1 MPQKRKSHGD
11 KKSQPSRTAPKP
23 AAQVSR
29 ATPAQS
35 EKESSGSAMASK
47 PGVVTRATGGATGSG
62 ATAGGSALTGTAGK
76 VTAKAKA
83 ETNTALAGA
92 TVIDMSS
99 AGGAV
104 VDMTPVGVRGPK
116 EMSKTAPTSQVKP
129 TVPSPAA
136 PAGVAAGASVTKP
149 KDAAKST
156 AAATVK
162 AEAPKVDPAKASK
175 PAAVA
180 TAAAGNVSVQGKK
193 DGAKPSQT
201 KVEAP
206 PTAAPEKQ
214 KAPVDPFDAL
224 ASILPSAESVAPPQ
238 PVFTGPEVTEHG
250 IVAEK
255 GHKCGERDDTLPPGY
270 RFKDMAPVPADAK
283 PKETPKP
290 LTTDQALDSLSSG
303 FITSAASSAPT
314 KTEKKDHVDIVSAC
328 TAGPTIFAPPPA
340 KITQTPPADKKDKMV
355 KVSDDFSL
363 EALLPSASTKDAAA
377 VRPPADKKAKMENV
391 SDFSLESV
399 LDGKVDTKP
408 KAATDASMSLDA
420 LSALCDTLP
429 EDVPKPESPKIR
441 PEDIV
446 SEDKLKKE
454 KGVRVGE
461 RDDTLPPGYR
471 FDKEELK
478 KRPAPKPEPSMSSG
492 EALDILSGGFM
503 SSSAAPAVQAPV
515 PAPPATVPA
524 PSSTVP
530 TPSTAVSAPSAP
542 PAQKSPEGPY
552 IAVCPP
558 APFPTMEASDDF
570 SLEGALSACTAKKVE
585 SSAVPP
591 AADKKDKKD
600 KTGQDA
606 SMSLDALSALCD
618 TLPEDVPKPESPE
631 VRPEDIVSEDKL
643 KKEKGVRVG
652 ERDDTLPPDYR
663 FDKEELKKR
672 PAPKPEPSMSS
683 GEALDILSGGFM
695 SSSAAPV
702 VQAPVRTHP
711 TPTVEVMVEDL
722 SALDTLSAGF
732 AAPAKAPRVHASA
745 PPPTQTRP
753 EAKSI
758 PFDALSA
765 LSDTLVDDTPKP
777 EPPKLKAEDLV
788 SEDKLKKEKGVRV
801 GERDDTLPPD
811 YRFDK
816 EELKKHPA
824 PKPEPSMSSGEAL
837 DILAGGFM
845 SSSAAPAVQAPV
857 PTPSSAVSAPSTT
870 VPAAT
875 VPAPSA
881 PPAQPS
887 PDFALDALADDF
899 VTSAAAPAVKSAC
912 VPMETT
918 PQLAAGAGGAVDPLG
933 ALDAL
938 SDTLKDIKPVPQP
951 VPTPLKDVVK
961 EKKVVEERLIKMGER
976 DDSLPPEYRPTEE
989 DRKKMEE
996 EKKKAGPPKKT
1007 MDEKTALDLL
1017 SSDFTLA
1024 PADPPPAASAGAA
1037 SKLEAA
1043 APESEPQKPMAGPV
1057 LQTLSDTLLPGSLE
1071 SKSNTDKPKGKSKSK
1086 SRSKKQQPEEPP
1098 AATLPSAKTGSDV
1111 VATSTSKGRKS

>member
-1 MPQKRKSHGD
+1 
-11 KKSQPSRTAPKP
+11 
-23 AAQVSR
+23 
-29 ATPAQS
+29 
-35 EKESSGSAMASK
+35 
-47 PGVVTRATGGATGSG
+47 
-62 ATAGGSALTGTAGK
+62 
-76 VTAKAKA
+76 
-83 ETNTALAGA
+83 
-92 TVIDMSS
+92 
-99 AGGAV
+99 
-104 VDMTPVGVRGPK
+104 
-116 EMSKTAPTSQVKP
+116 
-129 TVPSPAA
+129 
-136 PAGVAAGASVTKP
+136 
-149 KDAAKST
+149 
-156 AAATVK
+156 
-162 AEAPKVDPAKASK
+162 
-175 PAAVA
+175 
-180 TAAAGNVSVQGKK
+180 
-193 DGAKPSQT
+193 
-201 KVEAP
+201 
-206 PTAAPEKQ
+206 
-214 KAPVDPFDAL
+214 
-224 ASILPSAESVAPPQ
+224 
-238 PVFTGPEVTEHG
+238 
-250 IVAEK
+250 
-255 GHKCGERDDTLPPGY
+255 
-270 RFKDMAPVPADAK
+270 
-283 PKETPKP
+283 
-290 LTTDQALDSLSSG
+290 
-303 FITSAASSAPT
+303 
-314 KTEKKDHVDIVSAC
+314 
-328 TAGPTIFAPPPA
+328 
-340 KITQTPPADKKDKMV
+340 
-355 KVSDDFSL
+355 
-363 EALLPSASTKDAAA
+363 
-377 VRPPADKKAKMENV
+377 
-391 SDFSLESV
+391 
-399 LDGKVDTKP
+399 
-408 KAATDASMSLDA
+408 
-420 LSALCDTLP
+420 
-429 EDVPKPESPKIR
+429 
-441 PEDIV
+441 
-446 SEDKLKKE
+446 
-454 KGVRVGE
+454 
-461 RDDTLPPGYR
+461 
-471 FDKEELK
+471 
-478 KRPAPKPEPSMSSG
+478 MSSG

-524 PSSTVP
+524 PSA
-530 TPSTAVSAPSAP
+530 AVSAPSAP

-618 TLPEDVPKPESPE
+618 TLPEDVPKPESPK

-652 ERDDTLPPDYR
+652 ERDDTLPPGYR

-702 VQAPVRTHP
+702 VQAPVRAHP
-711 TPTVEVMVEDL
+711 NPTVEVLVEDL
-722 SALDTLSAGF
+722 SALDTLSADF

-816 EELKKHPA
+816 EELKKRPA

-837 DILAGGFM
+837 DILSGGFM

-857 PTPSSAVSAPSTT
+857 PAPSATVPAPSTT

-951 VPTPLKDVVK
+951 APTPLKDVVK

-976 DDSLPPEYRPTEE
+976 DDSLPPEYRPREE

-996 EKKKAGPPKKT
+996 EMKKAGPPKKT

-1017 SSDFTLA
+1017 SSDFILA

-1071 SKSNTDKPKGKSKSK
+1071 SKSNTDKPK
-1086 SRSKKQQPEEPP
+1086 KQQPEEPP

>member
-11 KKSQPSRTAPKP
+11 KKHGGAASQLELHHNKPSAFYPSVVSQYGKSQPSRTAPKP

-35 EKESSGSAMASK
+35 E
-47 PGVVTRATGGATGSG
+47 
-62 ATAGGSALTGTAGK
+62 
-76 VTAKAKA
+76 
-83 ETNTALAGA
+83 
-92 TVIDMSS
+92 
-99 AGGAV
+99 
-104 VDMTPVGVRGPK
+104 
-116 EMSKTAPTSQVKP
+116 
-129 TVPSPAA
+129 
-136 PAGVAAGASVTKP
+136 
-149 KDAAKST
+149 ST

-162 AEAPKVDPAKASK
+162 AEAPKVDPAKAPK
-175 PAAVA
+175 PATVA

-238 PVFTGPEVTEHG
+238 PVFTGPEVTEHNV
-250 IVAEK
+250 VAEK

-314 KTEKKDHVDIVSAC
+314 KTEKKDHADIVSAC

-377 VRPPADKKAKMENV
+377 VHPPADKKAKMENV

-429 EDVPKPESPKIR
+429 EDVPKPESPKVR

-461 RDDTLPPGYR
+461 RDDTLPPDYR

-524 PSSTVP
+524 PSA
-530 TPSTAVSAPSAP
+530 AVSAPSAP

-591 AADKKDKKD
+591 AADKKDK
-600 KTGQDA
+600 TGQDA

-618 TLPEDVPKPESPE
+618 TLPEDVPKPESPK

-702 VQAPVRTHP
+702 VQAPVRAHP
-711 TPTVEVMVEDL
+711 TPTVEVLVEDL
-722 SALDTLSAGF
+722 SALDTLSADF

-801 GERDDTLPPD
+801 GERDDTLPPG

-816 EELKKHPA
+816 EELKKRPA

-837 DILAGGFM
+837 DILSGGFM

-951 VPTPLKDVVK
+951 APTPLKDVVK

-976 DDSLPPEYRPTEE
+976 DDSLPPEYRPREE

-996 EKKKAGPPKKT
+996 EMKKAGPPKKT

-1017 SSDFTLA
+1017 SSDFILA

>member
-11 KKSQPSRTAPKP
+11 KKHGGAASQLELHHNKPSAFYPSVVSQYGKSQPSRTAPKP

-162 AEAPKVDPAKASK
+162 AEAPKVDPAKAPK
-175 PAAVA
+175 PATVA

-238 PVFTGPEVTEHG
+238 PVFTGPEVTEHNV
-250 IVAEK
+250 VAEK

-314 KTEKKDHVDIVSAC
+314 KTEKKDHADIVSAC

-377 VRPPADKKAKMENV
+377 VHPPADKKAKMENV

-429 EDVPKPESPKIR
+429 EDVPKPESPK
-441 PEDIV
+441 
-446 SEDKLKKE
+446 
-454 KGVRVGE
+454 
-461 RDDTLPPGYR
+461 
-471 FDKEELK
+471 
-478 KRPAPKPEPSMSSG
+478 
-492 EALDILSGGFM
+492 
-503 SSSAAPAVQAPV
+503 
-515 PAPPATVPA
+515 
-524 PSSTVP
+524 
-530 TPSTAVSAPSAP
+530 
-542 PAQKSPEGPY
+542 
-552 IAVCPP
+552 
-558 APFPTMEASDDF
+558 
-570 SLEGALSACTAKKVE
+570 
-585 SSAVPP
+585 
-591 AADKKDKKD
+591 
-600 KTGQDA
+600 
-606 SMSLDALSALCD
+606 
-618 TLPEDVPKPESPE
+618 

-702 VQAPVRTHP
+702 VQAPVRAHP
-711 TPTVEVMVEDL
+711 TPTVEVLVEDL
-722 SALDTLSAGF
+722 SALDTLSADF

-801 GERDDTLPPD
+801 GERDDTLPPG

-816 EELKKHPA
+816 EELKKRPA

-837 DILAGGFM
+837 DILSGGFM

-951 VPTPLKDVVK
+951 APTPLKDVVK

-976 DDSLPPEYRPTEE
+976 DDSLPPEYRPREE

-996 EKKKAGPPKKT
+996 EMKKAGPPKKT

-1017 SSDFTLA
+1017 SSDFILA

>member
-35 EKESSGSAMASK
+35 E
-47 PGVVTRATGGATGSG
+47 
-62 ATAGGSALTGTAGK
+62 
-76 VTAKAKA
+76 
-83 ETNTALAGA
+83 
-92 TVIDMSS
+92 
-99 AGGAV
+99 
-104 VDMTPVGVRGPK
+104 
-116 EMSKTAPTSQVKP
+116 
-129 TVPSPAA
+129 
-136 PAGVAAGASVTKP
+136 
-149 KDAAKST
+149 ST

-162 AEAPKVDPAKASK
+162 AEAPKVDPAKAPK
-175 PAAVA
+175 PATVA

-238 PVFTGPEVTEHG
+238 PVFTGPEVTEHNV
-250 IVAEK
+250 VAEK

-314 KTEKKDHVDIVSAC
+314 KTEKKDHADIVSAC

-377 VRPPADKKAKMENV
+377 VHPPADKKAKMENV

-429 EDVPKPESPKIR
+429 EDVPKPESPKVR

-461 RDDTLPPGYR
+461 RDDTLPPDYR

-524 PSSTVP
+524 PSA
-530 TPSTAVSAPSAP
+530 AVSAPSAP

-591 AADKKDKKD
+591 AADKKDK
-600 KTGQDA
+600 TGQDA

-618 TLPEDVPKPESPE
+618 TLPEDVPKPESPK

-702 VQAPVRTHP
+702 VQAPVRAHP
-711 TPTVEVMVEDL
+711 TPTVEVLVEDL
-722 SALDTLSAGF
+722 SALDTLSADF

-801 GERDDTLPPD
+801 GERDDTLPPG

-816 EELKKHPA
+816 EELKKRPA

-837 DILAGGFM
+837 DILSGGFM

-951 VPTPLKDVVK
+951 APTPLKDVVK

-976 DDSLPPEYRPTEE
+976 DDSLPPEYRPREE

-996 EKKKAGPPKKT
+996 EMKKAGPPKKT

-1017 SSDFTLA
+1017 SSDFILA

>member
-1 MPQKRKSHGD
+1 MGQILSWIRGPR
-11 KKSQPSRTAPKP
+11 
-23 AAQVSR
+23 
-29 ATPAQS
+29 
-35 EKESSGSAMASK
+35 ESSALQDVAVEEQSFEVLYDRFK
-47 PGVVTRATGGATGSG
+47 LDVEVTEPEANPSHESRSRRQLPRNPP
-62 ATAGGSALTGTAGK
+62 ALPAPLLRWLQQP
-76 VTAKAKA
+76 A
-83 ETNTALAGA
+83 ETKLGLRCYSPTLSCGRLHQTPTNTALAGA

-116 EMSKTAPTSQVKP
+116 EMSK
-129 TVPSPAA
+129 
-136 PAGVAAGASVTKP
+136 
-149 KDAAKST
+149 ST

-162 AEAPKVDPAKASK
+162 AEAPKVDPAKAPK
-175 PAAVA
+175 PATVA

-238 PVFTGPEVTEHG
+238 PVFTGPEVTEHNV
-250 IVAEK
+250 VAEK

-283 PKETPKP
+283 PKETPK
-290 LTTDQALDSLSSG
+290 
-303 FITSAASSAPT
+303 
-314 KTEKKDHVDIVSAC
+314 KDHADIVSAC

-340 KITQTPPADKKDKMV
+340 K
-355 KVSDDFSL
+355 
-363 EALLPSASTKDAAA
+363 DAAA
-377 VRPPADKKAKMENV
+377 VHPPADKKAKMENV

-429 EDVPKPESPKIR
+429 EDVPKPESPKVR

-461 RDDTLPPGYR
+461 RDDTLPPDYR

-478 KRPAPKPEPSMSSG
+478 KRPAPKPE
-492 EALDILSGGFM
+492 
-503 SSSAAPAVQAPV
+503 
-515 PAPPATVPA
+515 
-524 PSSTVP
+524 
-530 TPSTAVSAPSAP
+530 
-542 PAQKSPEGPY
+542 KSPEGPY

-618 TLPEDVPKPESPE
+618 TLPEDVPKPESPK

-652 ERDDTLPPDYR
+652 ERDDTLPPGYR

-702 VQAPVRTHP
+702 VQAPVRAHP
-711 TPTVEVMVEDL
+711 TPTVEVLVEDL
-722 SALDTLSAGF
+722 SALDTLSADF

-816 EELKKHPA
+816 EELKKRPA

-837 DILAGGFM
+837 DILSGGFM

-857 PTPSSAVSAPSTT
+857 PAPSATVPAPSTT

-951 VPTPLKDVVK
+951 APTPLKDVVK

-976 DDSLPPEYRPTEE
+976 DDSLPPEYRPREE
-989 DRKKMEE
+989 DRKVADLLMFQRYFTARFNLSHVPIWFLKKMEE
-996 EKKKAGPPKKT
+996 EMKKAGPPKKT

-1017 SSDFTLA
+1017 SSDFILA

-1043 APESEPQKPMAGPV
+1043 APESEPQK
-1057 LQTLSDTLLPGSLE
+1057 SFIRDTKDIKNMIRFESANDGSLE
-1071 SKSNTDKPKGKSKSK
+1071 SKSNTDKP
-1086 SRSKKQQPEEPP
+1086 KKQQPEEPP

>member
-11 KKSQPSRTAPKP
+11 KKHGGAASQLELHHNKPSAFYPSVVSQYGKSQPSRTAPKP

-83 ETNTALAGA
+83 E
-92 TVIDMSS
+92 
-99 AGGAV
+99 
-104 VDMTPVGVRGPK
+104 
-116 EMSKTAPTSQVKP
+116 
-129 TVPSPAA
+129 
-136 PAGVAAGASVTKP
+136 
-149 KDAAKST
+149 ST

-162 AEAPKVDPAKASK
+162 AEAPKVDPAKAPK
-175 PAAVA
+175 PATVA

-238 PVFTGPEVTEHG
+238 PVFTGPEVTEHNV
-250 IVAEK
+250 VAEK

-314 KTEKKDHVDIVSAC
+314 KTEKKDHADIVSAC

-377 VRPPADKKAKMENV
+377 VHPPADKKAKMENV

-429 EDVPKPESPKIR
+429 EDVPKPESPKVR

-461 RDDTLPPGYR
+461 RDDTLPPDYR

-524 PSSTVP
+524 PSA
-530 TPSTAVSAPSAP
+530 AVSAPSAP

-591 AADKKDKKD
+591 AADKKDK
-600 KTGQDA
+600 TGQDA

-618 TLPEDVPKPESPE
+618 TLPEDVPKPESPK

-702 VQAPVRTHP
+702 VQAPVRAHP
-711 TPTVEVMVEDL
+711 TPTVEVLVEDL
-722 SALDTLSAGF
+722 SALDTLSADF

-801 GERDDTLPPD
+801 GERDDTLPPG

-816 EELKKHPA
+816 EELKKRPA

-837 DILAGGFM
+837 DILSGGFM

-951 VPTPLKDVVK
+951 APTPLKDVVK

-976 DDSLPPEYRPTEE
+976 DDSLPPEYRPREE

-996 EKKKAGPPKKT
+996 EMKKAGPPKKT

-1017 SSDFTLA
+1017 SSDFILA

>member
-11 KKSQPSRTAPKP
+11 KKHGGAASQLELHHNKPSALYPSDVSQYGKSQPSRTAPKP

-683 GEALDILSGGFM
+683 GEALDIL
-695 SSSAAPV
+695 
-702 VQAPVRTHP
+702 
-711 TPTVEVMVEDL
+711 
-722 SALDTLSAGF
+722 
-732 AAPAKAPRVHASA
+732 
-745 PPPTQTRP
+745 
-753 EAKSI
+753 
-758 PFDALSA
+758 
-765 LSDTLVDDTPKP
+765 
-777 EPPKLKAEDLV
+777 
-788 SEDKLKKEKGVRV
+788 
-801 GERDDTLPPD
+801 
-811 YRFDK
+811 
-816 EELKKHPA
+816 
-824 PKPEPSMSSGEAL
+824 
-837 DILAGGFM
+837 AGGFM

>member
-1 MPQKRKSHGD
+1 MGQILSWIRGPRESSALQD
-11 KKSQPSRTAPKP
+11 VAVEEQSQPSRTAPKP

-35 EKESSGSAMASK
+35 E
-47 PGVVTRATGGATGSG
+47 
-62 ATAGGSALTGTAGK
+62 
-76 VTAKAKA
+76 
-83 ETNTALAGA
+83 
-92 TVIDMSS
+92 
-99 AGGAV
+99 
-104 VDMTPVGVRGPK
+104 
-116 EMSKTAPTSQVKP
+116 
-129 TVPSPAA
+129 
-136 PAGVAAGASVTKP
+136 
-149 KDAAKST
+149 ST

-162 AEAPKVDPAKASK
+162 AEAPKVDPAKAPK
-175 PAAVA
+175 PATVA

-238 PVFTGPEVTEHG
+238 PVFTGPEVTEHNV
-250 IVAEK
+250 VAEK

-314 KTEKKDHVDIVSAC
+314 KTEKKDHADIVSAC

-377 VRPPADKKAKMENV
+377 VHPPADKKAKMENV

-429 EDVPKPESPKIR
+429 EDVPKPESPKVR

-461 RDDTLPPGYR
+461 RDDTLPPDYR

-524 PSSTVP
+524 PSA
-530 TPSTAVSAPSAP
+530 AVSAPSAP

-591 AADKKDKKD
+591 AADKKDK
-600 KTGQDA
+600 TGQDA

-618 TLPEDVPKPESPE
+618 TLPEDVPKPESPK

-702 VQAPVRTHP
+702 VQAPVRAHP
-711 TPTVEVMVEDL
+711 TPTVEVLVEDL
-722 SALDTLSAGF
+722 SALDTLSADF

-801 GERDDTLPPD
+801 GERDDTLPPG

-816 EELKKHPA
+816 EELKKRPA

-837 DILAGGFM
+837 DILSGGFM

-951 VPTPLKDVVK
+951 APTPLKDVVK

-976 DDSLPPEYRPTEE
+976 DDSLPPEYRPREE

-996 EKKKAGPPKKT
+996 EMKKAGPPKKT

-1017 SSDFTLA
+1017 SSDFILA

>member
-1 MPQKRKSHGD
+1 
-11 KKSQPSRTAPKP
+11 
-23 AAQVSR
+23 
-29 ATPAQS
+29 
-35 EKESSGSAMASK
+35 MASK

-83 ETNTALAGA
+83 E
-92 TVIDMSS
+92 
-99 AGGAV
+99 
-104 VDMTPVGVRGPK
+104 
-116 EMSKTAPTSQVKP
+116 
-129 TVPSPAA
+129 
-136 PAGVAAGASVTKP
+136 
-149 KDAAKST
+149 ST

-162 AEAPKVDPAKASK
+162 AEAPKVDPAKAPK
-175 PAAVA
+175 PATVA

-238 PVFTGPEVTEHG
+238 PVFTGPEVTE
-250 IVAEK
+250 
-255 GHKCGERDDTLPPGY
+255 
-270 RFKDMAPVPADAK
+270 APVPADAK

-314 KTEKKDHVDIVSAC
+314 KTEKKDHADIVSAC

-377 VRPPADKKAKMENV
+377 VHPPADKKAKMENV

-429 EDVPKPESPKIR
+429 EDVPKPESPKVR

-461 RDDTLPPGYR
+461 RDDTLPPDYR

-524 PSSTVP
+524 PSA
-530 TPSTAVSAPSAP
+530 AVSAPSAP

-591 AADKKDKKD
+591 AADKKDK
-600 KTGQDA
+600 TGQDA

-618 TLPEDVPKPESPE
+618 TLPEDVPKPESPK

-702 VQAPVRTHP
+702 VQAPVRAHP
-711 TPTVEVMVEDL
+711 TPTVEVLVEDL
-722 SALDTLSAGF
+722 SALDTLSADF

-801 GERDDTLPPD
+801 GERDDTLPPG

-816 EELKKHPA
+816 EELKKRPA

-837 DILAGGFM
+837 DILSGGFM

-951 VPTPLKDVVK
+951 APTPLKDVVK

-976 DDSLPPEYRPTEE
+976 DDSLPPEYRPREE

-996 EKKKAGPPKKT
+996 EMKKAGPPKKT

-1017 SSDFTLA
+1017 SSDFILA